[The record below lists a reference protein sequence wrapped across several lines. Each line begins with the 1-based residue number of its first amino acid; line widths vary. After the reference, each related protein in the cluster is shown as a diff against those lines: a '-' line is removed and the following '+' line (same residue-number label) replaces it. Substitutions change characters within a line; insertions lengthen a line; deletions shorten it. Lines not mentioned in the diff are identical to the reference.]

1 MERWNLRFHEGR
13 PRRTWNPGKREICN
27 PTPCFAL
34 VYTVRI
40 LYSVVRFSAFRH
52 VGTGSSIRIF
62 YGRVIMHSLE
72 PQRHTLK
79 NGIEVVAESMPG
91 AQSVVVAF
99 RFGFGAR
106 DDPADRLGLAC
117 VAEETLLKGTPNR
130 DARSIYDAFDSL
142 GARRGSATAVEFTEF
157 QAQILPRHFAEG
169 LRLYAEVFRGASFP
183 DQQVAVAKTLALEEL
198 KRLEDN
204 PTHQVLYMTYQA
216 GLGDP
221 MGRNPLGEAPTITAI
236 GPADVR
242 EFWRRFCSPQRLLI
256 SMAGGLGTETMFRAV
271 DEAFGSWERS
281 GPPPRDPL
289 PISVADRT
297 VHHTKQSEQAHICL
311 LFSAAPRGHALY
323 YPTQLTVAVLSG
335 SGSSRLFTE
344 VREKRGLA
352 YSVSASYRA
361 RRGGGLIALY
371 AGTTADRADE
381 TLSVCQREVV
391 RVAEDVT
398 QAELD
403 RAKTVLKGQLFTTG
417 DLPEGRVGSMM
428 DGLFIDGR
436 PRSIQQLAAGID
448 GVTLDLIPASLE
460 AFPPSP
466 STIVT
471 LGPRPL
477 EA

>member
-1 MERWNLRFHEGR
+1 MR
-13 PRRTWNPGKREICN
+13 
-27 PTPCFAL
+27 
-34 VYTVRI
+34 
-40 LYSVVRFSAFRH
+40 
-52 VGTGSSIRIF
+52 
-62 YGRVIMHSLE
+62 SLE

-99 RFGFGAR
+99 RFGYGAR
-106 DDPADRLGLAC
+106 DDPADRLGLAW

-142 GARRGSATAVEFTEF
+142 GVRRGSATAVEFTEF
-157 QAQILPRHFAEG
+157 QAQLLPRHFSKS
-169 LRLYAEVFRGASFP
+169 LRLYAEVFCSASFP
-183 DQQVAVAKTLALEEL
+183 DEQVEVAKTLALEEL

-204 PTHQVLYMTYQA
+204 PTHQVMYMTYQA

-221 MGRNPLGEAPTITAI
+221 MGRNPLGEAPTVAAI
-236 GPADVR
+236 EPADVR
-242 EFWRRFCSPQRLLI
+242 AFWRRLCGPQRLLI
-256 SMAGGLGTETMFRAV
+256 SVAGGLGTEEMFLTV
-271 DEAFGSWERS
+271 EEAFGSWE
-281 GPPPRDPL
+281 GCGTPPRDPL

-311 LFSAAPRGHALY
+311 LFGAAPRGHALY
-323 YPTQLTVAVLSG
+323 YPTQLAVAVLSG

-381 TLSVCQREVV
+381 TLSVCRNEVG

-436 PRSIQQLAAGID
+436 PRSIKQIAAGID
-448 GVTLDLIPASLE
+448 GVTLDRIPASLE

-471 LGPRPL
+471 LGPRAL
-477 EA
+477 KS

>member
-1 MERWNLRFHEGR
+1 M
-13 PRRTWNPGKREICN
+13 NPN
-27 PTPCFAL
+27 
-34 VYTVRI
+34 
-40 LYSVVRFSAFRH
+40 
-52 VGTGSSIRIF
+52 
-62 YGRVIMHSLE
+62 E

-106 DDPADRLGLAC
+106 DDPADRLGLAW
-117 VAEETLLKGTPNR
+117 VAEETLLKGTPDR

-142 GARRGSATAVEFTEF
+142 GVRRGSATAVEFTEF
-157 QAQILPRHFAEG
+157 QAQLLPRHFPEG

-183 DQQVAVAKTLALEEL
+183 DEQVEVAKTLALEEL

-204 PTHQVLYMTYQA
+204 PTHQVLYLTYQA
-216 GLGDP
+216 GLGEP
-221 MGRNPLGEAPTITAI
+221 MGRNPLGEAATIAAI
-236 GPADVR
+236 LPPDAR

-256 SMAGGLGTETMFRAV
+256 SVAGGLGAEEAFRAV

-281 GPPPRDPL
+281 GPAPRDPL
-289 PISVADRT
+289 PVSVADRT
-297 VHHTKQSEQAHICL
+297 VHHAKQSEQAHICL
-311 LFSAAPRGHALY
+311 LFRAAPRAHALY
-323 YPTQLTVAVLSG
+323 YPTQLAVAVLSG

-371 AGTTADRADE
+371 AGTTADRANE
-381 TLSVCQREVV
+381 TLSVCRREVG
-391 RVAEDVT
+391 RVSEDVT

-436 PRSIQQLAAGID
+436 PRSIQQIGEGID
-448 GVTLDLIPASLE
+448 GVTLEGITAAME

-471 LGPRPL
+471 LGPRALDP
-477 EA
+477 